1 MKYLLINHAQ
11 DGTHFRLF
19 NHKEAAIKALSLYLP
34 HARPLAVGLWYTSD
48 WGNQLII
55 AERPDDWSVK
65 KEERYK
71 RAYDARETGTASPK
85 QLKLLEEIED

>member
-19 NHKEAAIKALSLYLP
+19 NYKEAAIKALSLHLP

-55 AERPDDWSVK
+55 AERPENWSIK
-65 KEERYK
+65 MEEKYK
-71 RAYDARETGTASPK
+71 RAFDARETGTASK
-85 QLKLLEEIED
+85 QQLELLSEIED